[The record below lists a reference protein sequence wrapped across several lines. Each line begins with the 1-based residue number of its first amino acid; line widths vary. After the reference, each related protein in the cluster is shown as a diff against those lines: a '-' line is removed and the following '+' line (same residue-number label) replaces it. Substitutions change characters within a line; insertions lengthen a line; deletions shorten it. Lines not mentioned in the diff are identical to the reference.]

1 MNLLKKR
8 EQVQTNEPSQQ
19 MPLRLIPGIVIA
31 ILLVLIRY
39 FTPAFSQN
47 DTITVSSIFGGLI
60 CSVAILVWWVF
71 FSRAPLIERLVAPVL
86 MIVAL
91 LVTPKFLHVSIATAM
106 MGMMFYFFAIPVIGL
121 AIVAWAV
128 ATKRVPNRLRFPT
141 MVVAILLASGSWIL
155 IRTNGMTADAHEDFD
170 WRWAKTAEEKLL
182 AQSNS
187 DQATIPTVQAAVKKG
202 ANWPGFRGANRDG
215 IIHGVQ
221 IETNWSAKPP
231 VEIWH
236 KPVGPGCSS
245 FAAMGNVF
253 FTQEQRGEFETVSCY
268 DLVTCKPIW
277 SHRDKARFY
286 DSHAGAG
293 PRSTPTLSGDY
304 IYTLGGTGILNALKA
319 SDGTLV
325 WSRDA
330 ATDAGVKVLTWGF
343 SSSPLVIDSI
353 VIVALSGKLAAY
365 NIANGNPL
373 WYGPDGGNSY
383 SSPQL
388 ATIGGVQQVILMSM
402 AGAVSV
408 EPKSGKQLWKYDWS
422 APDRILQPAFISEGE
437 FLLSGETQSL
447 RRVYVSKV
455 QDIWSVKERWNSTE
469 MKLNFND
476 FIIHKG
482 FAYGFDGPYIAC
494 VDIKDGKRT
503 WKGNPYRGWLLLL
516 ADQDILIVLTEKGDL
531 ALVKATP
538 DKFTELAKIPAIKGK
553 TWNHPALAG
562 DVLLVRNAEEMA
574 AYRLSVKN

>member
-1 MNLLKKR
+1 MNRKKR
-8 EQVQTNEPSQQ
+8 EQVQTNEPAQQ
-19 MPLRLIPGIVIA
+19 KPLRLIPGIVIA

-39 FTPAFSQN
+39 VIPAFSQN
-47 DTITVSSIFGGLI
+47 DTITFSSIFGGLI

-71 FSRAPLIERLVAPVL
+71 FSRAPMVERLGAPVL

-91 LVTPKFLHVSIATAM
+91 LVTSKFLDVSIATAM
-106 MGMMFYFFAIPVIGL
+106 MGMMFYFFAIPLISL
-121 AIVAWAV
+121 AFVAWAV
-128 ATKRVPNRLRFPT
+128 VTKRVPNRLRFPT
-141 MVVAILLASGSWIL
+141 MVAAILLASGTWIL
-155 IRTNGMTADAHEDFD
+155 IRTNGMTADAHQDFD
-170 WRWAKTAEEKLL
+170 WRWVKTAEEKLL
-182 AQSNS
+182 AQSNI
-187 DQATIPTVQAAVKKG
+187 DQATLPTDQADDEKG

-215 IIHGVQ
+215 IIQGIQ

-245 FAAMGNVF
+245 FAASGNVF

-268 DLVTCKPIW
+268 DLATCKPVW

-293 PRSTPTLSGDY
+293 PRSTPTLSGDF
-304 IYTLGGTGILNALKA
+304 IYTLGGTGILNALKV
-319 SDGTLV
+319 SDGTLG

-365 NIANGNPL
+365 NIANGKPL

-383 SSPQL
+383 SSPHL
-388 ATIGGVQQVILMSM
+388 ATIDGVQQVILMSM

-408 EPKSGKQLWKYDWS
+408 EPLSGRQLWKYDWKIS
-422 APDRILQPAFISEGE
+422 DRILQPAFISEGE
-437 FLLSGETQSL
+437 FLFAGDGL
-447 RRVYVSKV
+447 RRVTISKV
-455 QDIWSVKERWNSTE
+455 QTEWSVKEIWNSTE

-482 FAYGFDGPYIAC
+482 FAYGFDGPNIAC
-494 VDIKDGKRT
+494 IDIKDGKRT

-516 ADQDILIVLTEKGDL
+516 ADQDVLIVLTEKGDL
-531 ALVKATP
+531 ALVKAAP
-538 DKFTELAKIPAIKGK
+538 DTFTELAKIPAIKGK